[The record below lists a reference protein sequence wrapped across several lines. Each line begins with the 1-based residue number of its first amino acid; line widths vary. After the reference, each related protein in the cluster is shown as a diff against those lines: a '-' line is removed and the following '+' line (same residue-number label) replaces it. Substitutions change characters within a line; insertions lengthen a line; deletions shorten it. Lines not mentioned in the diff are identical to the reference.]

1 MPAPS
6 AASPAYD
13 LKSVRAQ
20 FEVTGQGLAY
30 LNHAGMSPLPAPV
43 KAAMLDVTEQMAAR
57 GSLMF
62 GELFE
67 PLLQQLGERIGALV
81 NAEPGEIAYVQ
92 NTSTALN
99 LIAQSLPLQ
108 PGDGVILCDVEFPA
122 NVYPWLNLER
132 NGIDVRIIPAQEG
145 GLTVEALDAHFD
157 ERTRV
162 VAVSAV
168 QFFTGRREDLVA
180 LGEYCARRGAWLI
193 VDAIQAAG
201 IVPLDMRAMNIAAL
215 AAGSQKALCGPP
227 GQGFMAIRSDVREVM
242 QPIFVGGA
250 SVEGWEHWLDYDM
263 TLRPGAACFGLG
275 TPNLVGLAG
284 LNAAVAFLLE
294 LGVENIAQ
302 WVSHLSCV
310 AIEDLTARGFEVI
323 TPADENRHANIAT
336 FAWPGDRLAAVSAL
350 AAEGVILREHQDAR
364 GNPYL
369 RLSSHC
375 YNTEAD
381 ILRVGS
387 ILEDHLHGQ

>member
-1 MPAPS
+1 MPVPS
-6 AASPAYD
+6 PASPAYD

-20 FEVTGQGLAY
+20 FKVTGQGLAY

-67 PLLQQLGERIGALV
+67 PLLQQLGERIGALA

-263 TLRPGAACFGLG
+263 TLQPGAACFGLG

-284 LNAAVAFLLE
+284 LSAAAGFLLE

-310 AIEDLTARGFEVI
+310 AIEDLTARGYEVI
-323 TPADENRHANIAT
+323 TPADENRHANIVT
-336 FAWPGDRLAAVSAL
+336 FALPGDPLAAVGAL
-350 AAEGVILREHQDAR
+350 AAEGVILREHLDAR

-387 ILEDHLHGQ
+387 ILEDHFHGQ

>member
-1 MPAPS
+1 MTTSAPI
-6 AASPAYD
+6 APAYD
-13 LKSVRAQ
+13 LDSVRAQ
-20 FEVTGQGLAY
+20 FEVTAQGLSY
-30 LNHAGMSPLPAPV
+30 LNHAGMSPLPTPV
-43 KAAMLDVTEQMAAR
+43 KAAMIDVTGQMAAR

-67 PLLQQLGERIGALV
+67 PLLQQLEERIGALV

-92 NTSTALN
+92 NTSTGLN

-122 NVYPWLNLER
+122 NVYPWLNLEHR
-132 NGIDVRIIPAQEG
+132 GIDAQVIPAREG
-145 GLTVEALDAHFD
+145 GLTLEALDTHFD

-168 QFFTGRREDLVA
+168 QFFTGRQEDLAA
-180 LGEYCARRGAWLI
+180 LGEYCAQRGAWLI
-193 VDAIQAAG
+193 IDAIQAAG

-215 AAGSQKALCGPP
+215 ASGGQKALCGPP
-227 GQGFMAIRSDVREVM
+227 GQGFMAIRHELREQM
-242 QPIFVGGA
+242 QPVFVGGA

-263 TLRPGAACFGLG
+263 TLQPGAACFGLG
-275 TPNLVGLAG
+275 TPNLTGLAG
-284 LNAAVAFLLE
+284 LNAAVGFLLD
-294 LGVENIAQ
+294 LGVEDIAR

-310 AIEDLTARGFEVI
+310 AIEDLTARGFKVI
-323 TPADENRHANIAT
+323 TPADENRHANIVT
-336 FAWPGDRLAAVSAL
+336 FAWPGDPAAAVAAL
-350 AAEGVILREHQDAR
+350 EAGGVILREHQDAR

-387 ILEDHLHGQ
+387 ILEDYLHGQ